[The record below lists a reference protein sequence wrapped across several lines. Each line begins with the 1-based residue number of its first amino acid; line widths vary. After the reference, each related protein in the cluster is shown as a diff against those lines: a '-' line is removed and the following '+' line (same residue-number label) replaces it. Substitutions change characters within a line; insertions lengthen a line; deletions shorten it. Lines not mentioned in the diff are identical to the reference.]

1 MNALWREALGCD
13 PATDTITVYT
23 DGACSG
29 NPGPGGWGAVLCCG
43 GKEAVLSGGSPVT
56 TNNRMELE
64 AVIQALRVLPPGCR
78 VELFTDSQYVQKGLT
93 QWLPQ
98 WKRRNWRTSDGKPV
112 KNQALWQALEKEALR
127 QQINWHWV
135 RGHHTCAG
143 NIKADQLAR
152 EAIGRLSTLPPSIPG
167 K

>member
-1 MNALWREALGCD
+1 MNAHWRDALGCD
-13 PATDTITVYT
+13 PAIDTITVYT

-43 GKEAVLSGGSPVT
+43 DREAALSGSSPMT

-64 AVIQALRVLPPGCR
+64 AVIQALHALPPGCR
-78 VELFTDSQYVQKGLT
+78 IELFTDSQYVQQGLT

-112 KNQALWQALEKEALR
+112 KNQALWQALEVEAAR
-127 QQINWHWV
+127 HHINWHWV
-135 RGHHTCAG
+135 RGHHTCTG
-143 NIKADQLAR
+143 NIKADRLAR
-152 EAIGRLSTLPPSIPG
+152 EAIVHAPAPG
-167 K
+167 TS